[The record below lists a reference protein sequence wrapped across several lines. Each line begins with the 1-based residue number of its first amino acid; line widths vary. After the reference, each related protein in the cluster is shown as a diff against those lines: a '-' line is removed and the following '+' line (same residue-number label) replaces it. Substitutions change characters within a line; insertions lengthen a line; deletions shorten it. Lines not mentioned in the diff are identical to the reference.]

1 VWDEPAIAAM
11 TALKAA
17 GRQLPMT
24 AVDLVNEVAIELAHG
39 GMIKGIGAK
48 QPYAQGEA
56 IARAC
61 ILSLLGEQV
70 ASWVVLLG
78 IRVGTGK
85 CGGELSGGLAFG
97 CAAGVVARAV
107 VTRRMQ

>member
-1 VWDEPAIAAM
+1 MWDEPAIAAM

-78 IRVGTGK
+78 IRVGPENVVESYQVVWHSVVPRGW
-85 CGGELSGGLAFG
+85 LLA
-97 CAAGVVARAV
+97 RS
-107 VTRRMQ
+107 